1 MLGQAHAQRVFG
13 VLAALLCC
21 SFGTPTLAQD
31 AKPAVAGTQT
41 ANADQAPIDPDRASQ
56 KDMADTVRDPRLEA
70 ARKLGVG
77 TWKWVVPPVKMKGA
91 YNDHDPIGVAIG
103 KLIPAD
109 CSINWTDPDTHRL
122 FCFTSATSMVYFL
135 DAPKANTAR
144 ADKGWHALKGTS

>member
-1 MLGQAHAQRVFG
+1 MKSVKLFG
-13 VLAALLCC
+13 LAIGASLAL
-21 SFGTPTLAQD
+21 STAAFAQD
-31 AKPAVAGTQT
+31 AKPVAAGTQT
-41 ANADQAPIDPDRASQ
+41 ANAGQAPIDPDRASQ
-56 KDMADTVRDPRLEA
+56 KDMADTVHDPRLEA
-70 ARKLGVG
+70 ARKAGVG

-135 DAPKANTAR
+135 DAPKTNTAR
-144 ADKGWHALKGTS
+144 ADKGWHALKGTTS

>member
-1 MLGQAHAQRVFG
+1 MQAQSKSR

-21 SFGTPTLAQD
+21 TFATAGLAQG
-31 AKPAVAGTQT
+31 ASLPARPTQT
-41 ANADQAPIDPDRASQ
+41 ASADQAPSDPDQASN
-56 KDMADTVRDPRLEA
+56 KDMADTVHDPRLTA
-70 ARKLGVG
+70 AQKAGAG

-91 YNDHDPIGVAIG
+91 YDDHDPIGVAIG

-109 CSINWTDPDTHRL
+109 CSINWTDPDTHKL

-144 ADKGWHALKGTS
+144 ADKGWHALKGTTS